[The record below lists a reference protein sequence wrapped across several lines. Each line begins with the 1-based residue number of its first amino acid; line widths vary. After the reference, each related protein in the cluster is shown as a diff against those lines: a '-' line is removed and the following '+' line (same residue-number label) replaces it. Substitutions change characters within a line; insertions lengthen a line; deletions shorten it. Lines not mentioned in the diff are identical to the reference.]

1 MAKSTRDILS
11 HPYAHLSV
19 HSNLISGRSLYEIDR
34 IAAVVNRTWTAY
46 VRAERRL
53 PNTSLINKVHP
64 TTVS

>member
-19 HSNLISGRSLYEIDR
+19 HSYLISGRSLYEIDR